1 MKCASRW
8 RSTVNI
14 PPCQLRFV
22 RGSRIRQLRV
32 VVVIVVAVVVM
43 RLQTVRIIID
53 RVRFR
58 EPVADCVRLW
68 QMCAQVS

>member
-22 RGSRIRQLRV
+22 GGSRIRQLRMDV
-32 VVVIVVAVVVM
+32 VVVVVVVM

-58 EPVADCVRLW
+58 KPVADCVRLW
-68 QMCAQVS
+68 QMCAQVL